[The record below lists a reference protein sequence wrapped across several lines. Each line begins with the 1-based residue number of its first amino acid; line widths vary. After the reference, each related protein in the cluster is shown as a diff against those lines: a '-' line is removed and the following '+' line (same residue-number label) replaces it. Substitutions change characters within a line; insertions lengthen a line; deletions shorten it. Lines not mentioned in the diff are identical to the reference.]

1 MYFIYLIVL
10 FFAFLTLFLDFTRS
24 SNRFFVLFWF
34 GVFIALGTWGY
45 FTDDYEPY
53 EEVVATAYLNPFAY
67 VSIEPL
73 WVWLANCVHG
83 DIDDF
88 RFIAFSFIAI
98 LFILIAKSAKLNTKY
113 FVVYYTLFC
122 LQAHLCW
129 IRQPL
134 AMSVCVWGLL
144 LLCKKRFLFGLVCVF
159 SSLFIHKSAII
170 FVALLPFCI
179 MPVNKKNVLLYLI
192 LIPFLSILF
201 YAVLNSTS
209 TYSSILY
216 LQWYAEKEGE
226 FDNRHIIFQFIALF
240 SVLCQFLFLIYT
252 IYRFYDN
259 NDRYVVIL
267 IRYLLGIV
275 FVSFFL
281 FLLPLDTN
289 VIYNRLLAFGMF
301 IMTLIWSKTMQR
313 SLIKRRYIWGLL
325 LLLLF
330 VSVREIGMVGNNYTR
345 IERLIRLP

>member
-1 MYFIYLIVL
+1 MYFVYLVIL
-10 FFAFLTLFLDFTRS
+10 FLALITLFLDVTW
-24 SNRFFVLFWF
+24 SNKRFLVLSWF
-34 GVFIALGTWGY
+34 GLFVVLGTFGY

-53 EEVVATAYLNPFAY
+53 EEVVETSYLNPLAY

-73 WVWLANCVHG
+73 WGWLANYVHG
-83 DIDDF
+83 EIDKF
-88 RFIAFSFIAI
+88 RFIAFSFIAA
-98 LFILIAKSAKLNTKY
+98 LLWFIVRAFKTNEKY

-134 AMSVCVWGLL
+134 AMCVCLLGIL
-144 LLCKKRFLFGLVCVF
+144 LLCKMRFIFGIVF
-159 SSLFIHKSAII
+159 IILSLFVHKSAIMFI
-170 FVALLPFCI
+170 ALLPFCM

-192 LIPFLSILF
+192 LMPFLSILF
-201 YAVLNSTS
+201 YAILNSSS

-226 FDNRHIIFQFIALF
+226 FDSRHIIFQFISLF

-252 IYRFYDN
+252 VYRFYN
-259 NDRYVVIL
+259 NNNRYIVIL

-275 FVSFFL
+275 LIAFFL

-301 IMTLIWSKTMQR
+301 IMTLIWSKNMQR
-313 SLIKRRYIWGLL
+313 SLIKRRYVFWLI

-330 VSVREIGMVGNNYTR
+330 VSVREIGMMGNNYTR
-345 IERLIRLP
+345 VERLLKLP